1 MKKKNYR
8 GLLFSM
14 ALLAMSAPVASALP
28 STGPTPAVAP
38 ETLGECTGT
47 VIDNNG
53 EPLIGATVRIAGDVK
68 LSAVTDLDG
77 KFTIRNVRPGATVT
91 VSYVGYSE
99 AKATWNGSPVTVT
112 LNPMSSSLGEVV
124 VLGYNTQTR
133 ESLTGAVSVVKD
145 SKLKDVT
152 SPSLTNMLNGKAAG
166 VYVANGSGQ
175 PGSGGAVV
183 IRGQASLSGSTSPI
197 WIVDGVNV
205 GTSAGD
211 LNPDD
216 VLSITL
222 LKDAASTAI
231 YGADGANGVV
241 VVTTKKGSEGKIKV
255 TASAKFGMS
264 RLNNGHLEVMNGA
277 ELYDYYSSML
287 GAEKLQTIGMWTPEL
302 RERNFDWWDAATHT
316 GFAQDYHVAI
326 SGGNDMVRS
335 YFSLGYYDEDG
346 AVKGYNYN
354 KYSFRASTDFRP
366 AKWISIRP
374 MITGSK
380 RKITDRQRSVTSMYS
395 SMPWDSPYLEDGSLA
410 PHRYSGWWNASS
422 TNYLLDLDY
431 GNFGQSQNY
440 EFNGNFDFDIYITDW
455 LTFQSVNSYRYNT
468 YRYHGYTDPRSSGG
482 EGVEGRISEN
492 SQSWT
497 RKATTQKLMFNK
509 TFAEKHKLNG
519 LLAYEYR
526 DYTSNWIEGVGTGF
540 IPGFQVLNV
549 TANPESVAGTVTQEA
564 VSSYFT
570 KWNYMYDNRYL
581 LDASFRRDGASN
593 LGKRWG
599 NLWSVSAGWIIN
611 HENWFKAQWVDYLK
625 LRASYGSV
633 GNRPT
638 SFYPQYD
645 LYNVGV
651 KYDGSAGALISVI
664 GNKDLTWE
672 RTFTFDVGFD
682 ANLFSER
689 LRASF
694 DFYIKNTDN
703 ILYNVPVTGL
713 VGVTS
718 IYRNVGKMRNTGVE
732 LSLGGD
738 IIQTHDWNWSMDVN
752 LAHNSNELRDLFAQS
767 DGQGGTTV
775 RPVIIS
781 DGSGIAGSISRVLE
795 VGEPIDTYY
804 GREWAGV
811 DPEDG
816 TPTWYMTN
824 ENGERVVTHKYAE
837 ADEVK
842 LGTFNPKVFG
852 AFNTTL
858 TWKAFDLNA
867 NFGFALG
874 GKIYNY
880 SRLEYDSD
888 GAYTDRNQMKLQDG
902 WTRWEKPG
910 DIATHPRAVYNNT
923 DQGNKA
929 SSRYLEKSDF
939 LKLRSLTLGYQ
950 IPTPEKWGIAS
961 LRVSLS
967 AENLFCITK
976 YSGVDP
982 ELPASEGTV
991 MGSTGPGVYPSVR
1004 RYSLGVNLGF

>member
-1 MKKKNYR
+1 MRKKYQTP
-8 GLLFSM
+8 LLCAAM
-14 ALLAMSAPVASALP
+14 LAMAAPAMTAAPSSAPAAEQQQA
-28 STGPTPAVAP
+28 TGT
-38 ETLGECTGT
+38 CTGT
-47 VIDNNG
+47 VIDNTG
-53 EPLIGATVRIAGDVK
+53 EPMIGATVKVVGNDK
-68 LSAVTDLDG
+68 AVTVTDVNG
-77 KFTIRNVRPGATVT
+77 KFTLKNVAPGSHIL
-91 VSYVGYSE
+91 VSYIGYNDVN
-99 AKATWNGSPVTVT
+99 AVWAGQP
-112 LNPMSSSLGEVV
+112 LNIALQPAASSLDEVV

-133 ESLTGAVSVVKD
+133 ESLTGALSVVKD
-145 SKLKDVT
+145 DKLKDVT

-197 WIVDGVNV
+197 WIIDGVNV

-216 VLSITL
+216 VASITL

-231 YGADGANGVV
+231 YGSDGANGVV
-241 VVTTKKGSEGKIKV
+241 VVTTKKGSDGTMNV
-255 TASAKFGMS
+255 SASVKLGIS
-264 RLNNGHLEVMNGA
+264 NLNNGHMEVMNGA
-277 ELYDYYSSML
+277 ELYDYYSSMQ
-287 GAEKLQTIGMWTPEL
+287 GAEKLATIPMWTPEL
-302 RERNFDWWDAATHT
+302 RNRNFDWWDAATHT
-316 GFAQDYHVAI
+316 GFAQDYHIAI
-326 SGGNDMVRS
+326 SGGTEKLRS
-335 YFSLGYYDEDG
+335 YFSLGYYDESG

-374 MITGSK
+374 TITGSK

-395 SMPWDSPYLEDGSLA
+395 SMPWDSPYLEDGSFA
-410 PHRYSGWWNASS
+410 PHRYSGWWNASA

-431 GNFGQSQNY
+431 GNYGQSNNY
-440 EFNGNFDFDIYITDW
+440 EFNGSFDFDIYITDW
-455 LTFQSVNSYRYNT
+455 LTFSSVNSYRYNT
-468 YRYHGYTDPRSSGG
+468 YRYHGYTDPRSSSG
-482 EGVEGRISEN
+482 EGVEGRISES
-492 SQSWT
+492 SQTYT
-497 RKATTQKLMFNK
+497 RKSTNQKILINK
-509 TFAEKHKLNG
+509 TFGEKHKLNG

-526 DYTSNWIEGVGTGF
+526 DYTGNWFEAYGTGF
-540 IPGFQVLNV
+540 IPGFQILSV
-549 TANPESVAGTVTQEA
+549 TALPESVSGSISQEA

-570 KWNYMYDNRYL
+570 KWNYMYDNKYL

-599 NLWSVSAGWIIN
+599 NLWSVSAGWVMN
-611 HENWFKAQWVDYLK
+611 RESWFQADWVDYLK

-638 SFYPQYD
+638 SLYPQYD
-645 LYNVGV
+645 LYSVGV
-651 KYDGSAGALISVI
+651 NYDGSAGALISVI

-682 ANLFSER
+682 ANFFSER

-732 LSLGGD
+732 LNIGGD
-738 IIQTHDWNWSMDVN
+738 IIATKDWTWTMDLN
-752 LAHNSNELRDLFAQS
+752 LAHNSNELRDLYAQS
-767 DGQGGTTV
+767 DGNGGLVV
-775 RPVIIS
+775 RPVIIG
-781 DGSGIAGSISRVLE
+781 DGSGIAGSISRILE

-811 DPEDG
+811 NPENGKPMWYYTTEDG
-816 TPTWYMTN
+816 GRETT
-824 ENGERVVTHKYAE
+824 ENYAQ

-852 AFNTTL
+852 GFNTNL
-858 TWKAFDLNA
+858 RWKAFDLNA
-867 NFGFALG
+867 SFGFSIG

-888 GAYTDRNQMKLQDG
+888 GAYTDRNQMKLQGD

-929 SSRYLEKSDF
+929 SSRYLEDSDY
-939 LKLRSLTLGYQ
+939 LKLRSLTIGYS
-950 IPTPEKWGIAS
+950 IPTPKNWS
-961 LRVSLS
+961 VRNLRVSLS
-967 AENLFCITK
+967 AENIFCITK

-982 ELPASEGTV
+982 ELPASGGTV

-1004 RYSLGVNLGF
+1004 RFSLGLNLSL

>member
-1 MKKKNYR
+1 MRKKYHYP
-8 GLLFSM
+8 LLSAALFAM
-14 ALLAMSAPVASALP
+14 AAPVATA
-28 STGPTPAVAP
+28 TPGSEPMVAAA
-38 ETLGECTGT
+38 EQAQDTCTGT
-47 VIDNNG
+47 VIDNTG
-53 EPLIGATVRIAGDVK
+53 EALIGATVKAANDAKIAGM
-68 LSAVTDLDG
+68 TNMNG
-77 KFTIRNVRPGATVT
+77 EFTLRNVKPGTT
-91 VSYVGYSE
+91 LIVSYIGYE
-99 AKATWNGSPVTVT
+99 DAKVVWNGQPLKIT
-112 LNPMSSSLGEVV
+112 LNPSASSLDEVV

-133 ESLTGAVSVVKD
+133 ESLTGALSVVKD
-145 SKLKDVT
+145 DKLKDIT

-175 PGSGGAVV
+175 PGAGGAVV
-183 IRGQASLSGSTSPI
+183 IRGQASLSGSTAPI
-197 WIVDGVNV
+197 WIIDGVNV

-216 VLSITL
+216 VASITL

-231 YGADGANGVV
+231 YGSDGANGVV
-241 VVTTKKGSEGKIKV
+241 VVTTKKGSDGTMNV
-255 TASAKFGMS
+255 SASAKFGIS

-277 ELYDYYSSML
+277 ELYDYYTSMQ
-287 GAEKLQTIGMWTPEL
+287 GAEKLQTIAMWTPEL
-302 RERNFDWWDAATHT
+302 RNRNFDWWDDATHT
-316 GFAQDYHVAI
+316 GFAQDYHIAI
-326 SGGNDMVRS
+326 SGGNEKLRS

-346 AVKGYNYN
+346 AVKGYSYN

-374 MITGSK
+374 MVTGSK
-380 RKITDRQRSVTSMYS
+380 RKIDDKQRSVTSMYS

-410 PHRYSGWWNASS
+410 PHRYSGWWNASA
-422 TNYLLDLDY
+422 TNHLLDLSY
-431 GNFGQSQNY
+431 GNSGQSNNY
-440 EFNGNFDFDIYITDW
+440 EFNGSFDFDIYFTDW
-455 LTFQSVNSYRYNT
+455 LTFSSVNSYRYNN

-482 EGVEGRISEN
+482 EGVEGRISESASN
-492 SQSWT
+492 II
-497 RKATTQKLMFNK
+497 RKSTNQKILINK
-509 TFAEKHKLNG
+509 TFGDKHKLTG

-526 DYTSNWIEGVGTGF
+526 DYTYNWIEGYGTGF
-540 IPGFQVLNV
+540 IPGFQVLSV
-549 TANPESVAGTVTQEA
+549 TANPESVGGSISQEA

-570 KWNYMYDNRYL
+570 KWNYMYDNKYL

-599 NLWSVSAGWIIN
+599 NLWSVSAGWVMN
-611 HENWFKAQWVDYLK
+611 RENWFTAQWVDYLK

-638 SFYPQYD
+638 SLYPQYD
-645 LYNVGV
+645 LYSVGV

-682 ANLFSER
+682 ANFFSER

-732 LSLGGD
+732 LNLGGD
-738 IIQTHDWNWSMDVN
+738 IITTNDWTWTMDLN
-752 LAHNSNELRDLFAQS
+752 LAHNSNELRDLFPQS
-767 DGQGGTTV
+767 NGDGTSSV
-775 RPVIIS
+775 RPVIIG
-781 DGSGIAGSISRVLE
+781 DGSGIAGSISRILE

-816 TPTWYMTN
+816 TPMWYMTDK
-824 ENGERVVTHKYAE
+824 NGNRVITHKYAE

-842 LGTFNPKVFG
+842 LGTFNPKMFG
-852 AFNTTL
+852 ALNTSL
-858 TWKAFDLNA
+858 RWKALDLNA
-867 NFGFALG
+867 SFGFSVG

-910 DIATHPRAVYNNT
+910 DVATHPRAIYNNT

-929 SSRYLEKSDF
+929 SSRYLENSDY
-939 LKLRSLTLGYQ
+939 LKLRSLTLGYT
-950 IPTPEKWGIAS
+950 IPTPSNWHVRN

-967 AENLFCITK
+967 AENIFCITK

-982 ELPASEGTV
+982 ELPASGGTV

-1004 RYSLGVNLGF
+1004 RFSLGLNLSL